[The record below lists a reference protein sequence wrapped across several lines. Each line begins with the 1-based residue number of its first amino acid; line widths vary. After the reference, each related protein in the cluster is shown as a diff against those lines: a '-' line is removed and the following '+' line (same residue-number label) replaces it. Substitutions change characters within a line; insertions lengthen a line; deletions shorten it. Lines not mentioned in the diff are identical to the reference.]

1 VLCGEKRPLGAAR
14 ILMGR
19 TVPSS
24 RTLLDSALSVC
35 LSEHSDTTY
44 QFQSITLCVSATA
57 TAINSTTAPSSPD
70 LLRCCAALRL
80 SCGCVVTAFRA
91 APRIHDTPTLRS
103 QAISTLSFVKHIETL
118 VCPSTTKRTNQPA
131 APASPSFP
139 FAENRESPTASRQT
153 TRPEPDLAVSASH

>member
-1 VLCGEKRPLGAAR
+1 LCGEKRPLGAAR

-44 QFQSITLCVSATA
+44 QFHPSLSESLQQPRQLIPLLHHRRRVSFA
-57 TAINSTTAPSSPD
+57 
-70 LLRCCAALRL
+70 AALPL
-80 SCGCVVTAFRA
+80 SCCCVVTAFRA
-91 APRIHDTPTLRS
+91 APRIHDTPTLRP

-118 VCPSTTKRTNQPA
+118 ICPSTTKRTNQPA